1 MGTVHIG
8 ISHDDDLVVAE
19 LRDIEIL
26 MNSGT
31 ERRDHCLDLGIII
44 NTVESCLLHI

>member
-8 ISHDDDLVVAE
+8 IGHNDDLVVAE

-26 MNSGT
+26 VDSRSEG
-31 ERRDHCLDLGIII
+31 RDHGFDLRVSV
-44 NTVESCLLHI
+44 NTVESRLLHV

>member
-8 ISHDDDLVVAE
+8 ISHDDDLVIAE

-31 ERRDHCLDLGIII
+31 ERRDHGFDLRISVDP
-44 NTVESCLLHI
+44 VESRLLHV